1 MGDLFLPRN
10 TGHLAKRLAWLQRL
24 LGLNSPV
31 LSEDAFD
38 CNTRR
43 CMRFGVIARAEFFA
57 MDRFDFKAVVPAF
70 HCDIVITIAFFT
82 HAANQL
88 IAVQ

>member
-1 MGDLFLPRN
+1 
-10 TGHLAKRLAWLQRL
+10 
-24 LGLNSPV
+24 
-31 LSEDAFD
+31 
-38 CNTRR
+38 
-43 CMRFGVIARAEFFA
+43 MRFGVIARAEFFA